1 MAIAIWLIIAAA
13 AVIAVAAFVLMAPA
27 RAAILIDTTASTA
40 RADIWPVW
48 GIFPR
53 HSVRVLPRHGAGSP
67 LAVFNDPERISQA
80 LMTPGIADAAY
91 EAVRRLF
98 ALHPRVARLA
108 LLTNFADPAQTRVVQ
123 TAAQAALAAAPAQI
137 REAVQL
143 SHCET
148 PGAELTAKFELMASP
163 MALWSIWSDL
173 KKSRAAKEFR
183 RRLRKKPKP
192 AKRPVREVRAS

>member
-1 MAIAIWLIIAAA
+1 MATAIWLIIAAA

-108 LLTNFADPAQTRVVQ
+108 LLTN
-123 TAAQAALAAAPAQI
+123 
-137 REAVQL
+137 
-143 SHCET
+143 
-148 PGAELTAKFELMASP
+148 
-163 MALWSIWSDL
+163 
-173 KKSRAAKEFR
+173 
-183 RRLRKKPKP
+183 
-192 AKRPVREVRAS
+192 